1 MVVQWNINVQVVS
14 DFMDGMSPPAHRM
27 TQAFNMLA
35 ARSSGDSGGVS
46 GRASSARGRGKTYQN
61 VGSVTEWV
69 MPRALGD
76 Q

>member
-14 DFMDGMSPPAHRM
+14 DFMDGMSPPAHHGM

-46 GRASSARGRGKTYQN
+46 GRAASSARGRGKTYQN
-61 VGSVTEWV
+61 
-69 MPRALGD
+69 R
-76 Q
+76 